1 MNLPSPVQV
10 ILHTESLGED
20 MAEVSSSL
28 GLAPDT
34 VFPHVHVTGLDQDQA
49 EVGSIA
55 VCSVIILLLSGG

>member
-1 MNLPSPVQV
+1 M

-49 EVGSIA
+49 EVGSVAGDGDNIPT
-55 VCSVIILLLSGG
+55 VRG

>member
-1 MNLPSPVQV
+1 MIPPYVQV

-20 MAEVSSSL
+20 MAMVSSSL

-49 EVGSIA
+49 EVGRVNSA
-55 VCSVIILLLSGG
+55 VLW

>member
-1 MNLPSPVQV
+1 M

-55 VCSVIILLLSGG
+55 VCSGGW